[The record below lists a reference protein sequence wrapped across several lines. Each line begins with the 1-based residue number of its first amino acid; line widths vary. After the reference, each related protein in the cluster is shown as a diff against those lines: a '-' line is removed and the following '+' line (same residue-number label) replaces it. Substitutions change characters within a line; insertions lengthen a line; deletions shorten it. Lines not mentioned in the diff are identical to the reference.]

1 MFSNFISIKKKA
13 MNIIF
18 KSLYMLMQMLTKY
31 HSFFMLMHVIYIG
44 GLGQVSIVLKKLN
57 LLSNLTHYYYGWTT
71 QPTWKSN
78 YIYCYLTTKLV
89 VT

>member
-1 MFSNFISIKKKA
+1 

-18 KSLYMLMQMLTKY
+18 KLLYMLMQMLTKY

-57 LLSNLTHYYYGWTT
+57 LLSNSTHCYY
-71 QPTWKSN
+71 S
-78 YIYCYLTTKLV
+78 
-89 VT
+89 